1 MSETDFGEFYLGKT
15 AGCADKTTILNSVE
29 RRLVLVASLPERFE
43 RAIELAQ
50 SVVVIMANS
59 NIPRLNSVHARD
71 YLSKRFDEGRV
82 EAVMKWAGSVMRRFG
97 SFVFV
102 FSVNWLI
109 KALGDEVRCNRA
121 GVSRQETEVVLKAL
135 TGDNR

>member
-1 MSETDFGEFYLGKT
+1 M
-15 AGCADKTTILNSVE
+15 
-29 RRLVLVASLPERFE
+29 ASLPERFE
-43 RAIELAQ
+43 RAIELAE

-71 YLSKRFDEGRV
+71 YLKKVYDEGRV

-102 FSVNWLI
+102 FSVDWLV
-109 KALGDEVRCNRA
+109 KALGDEVRCDRA
-121 GVSRQETEVVLKAL
+121 EISRREAEDVLKSL
-135 TGDNR
+135 KGDHR